1 MEQTALMLIDS
12 FEPEG
17 FTELAKDS
25 IFMMPHLGVLASVHP
40 DAAME
45 VFEKDCLIF
54 LGTCVAPHGEGK
66 PGKQCFSWTL
76 SGARSAQG
84 TMAVGEMQ
92 VLPLAHHE
100 SCEMTV
106 SPEKGFDMGA
116 GPGKPVTRTVRGG
129 TVGLIL
135 DARGR
140 AIAVPDAENE
150 RRATI
155 QKWLTALR
163 VYE

>member
-1 MEQTALMLIDS
+1 
-12 FEPEG
+12 
-17 FTELAKDS
+17 
-25 IFMMPHLGVLASVHP
+25 
-40 DAAME
+40 
-45 VFEKDCLIF
+45 
-54 LGTCVAPHGEGK
+54 
-66 PGKQCFSWTL
+66 
-76 SGARSAQG
+76 
-84 TMAVGEMQ
+84 
-92 VLPLAHHE
+92 
-100 SCEMTV
+100 
-106 SPEKGFDMGA
+106 MGS

-140 AIAVPDAENE
+140 AIAVPDTENE